1 MKDDANLDLPVDDEY
16 EDLRAELL
24 AYHSALASLASGVSA
39 DSGRS
44 GDSRRSNSR
53 LEESR
58 RSMKN
63 TACWKLGGV
72 CVGIKLCKGEQ
83 FLTEVPGCKNK
94 LEVCCFAWNK
104 YRLRFN
110 DMHKIGIPNSYYP
123 WSDIPVVAFGGKGLV
138 PIDSPKKTEGNK
150 KKKKLYDNWKNY
162 VLVID
167 KHVAENIK
175 KKAETQISRSLP
187 ESSAPSAVAV
197 VLKQTF

>member
-1 MKDDANLDLPVDDEY
+1 MVII
-16 EDLRAELL
+16 
-24 AYHSALASLASGVSA
+24 SLG
-39 DSGRS
+39 
-44 GDSRRSNSR
+44 
-53 LEESR
+53 
-58 RSMKN
+58 SMKN

-94 LEVCCFAWNK
+94 LDVCCFAWNK

-138 PIDSPKKTEGNK
+138 PVDSPKKTEGK
-150 KKKKLYDNWKNY
+150 KKKKRQHTHYVQLY
-162 VLVID
+162 D
-167 KHVAENIK
+167 KHVAENLDT
-175 KKAETQISRSLP
+175 KAKTQISRSLP

-197 VLKQTF
+197 VLKQIF